1 MWYMSIWEVTL
12 VTNVSHFD
20 KQRRWSQKGGEQQQN
35 RMIEQNQRYI
45 MRRVTMWHVWHVS
58 ILRVST
64 TSCTESTPAGG
75 SGRTGNSSF
84 SKHSWSHHCVEA
96 SRHKVKHLCSTL
108 IMNLFSP
115 THRERGGRLCNFK
128 IKSNLLLLVS
138 NHQSNIKK
146 NIQGNLVLVSVLWK
160 VNLS

>member
-58 ILRVST
+58 ILQDKCR
-64 TSCTESTPAGG
+64 PL
-75 SGRTGNSSF
+75 
-84 SKHSWSHHCVEA
+84 CVQRELRLVAVDVQGTLPSQNTAEA
-96 SRHKVKHLCSTL
+96 TIVWRPLGTRWNTCAAASLWIYL
-108 IMNLFSP
+108 ALGQ
-115 THRERGGRLCNFK
+115 THRERWKTLQLQNQVQSSSSC
-128 IKSNLLLLVS
+128 IKSS
-138 NHQSNIKK
+138 IKHQKEYSRELFCPFSK
-146 NIQGNLVLVSVLWK
+146 LE
-160 VNLS
+160 